1 MTLPTKNY
9 IKLFLYR
16 KVNQQKGKVCKLKKV
31 AIIAI
36 ISFIFFNLSFL
47 NAKAEALP
55 EDYGAKGAL
64 QDTSITLK
72 EALTYAIQDEYLA
85 QARYDAIIKEFGD
98 IRPFSQIK
106 IAEQRHI
113 TALLPLFTRYNIT
126 VPENNASQYT
136 TTPKTLKE
144 AFEAGVQGEVD
155 NIAMY
160 EKLADLSD
168 LPQDVQTVMTRLG
181 DASKNHLAAFKKG
194 LSQYE

>member
-1 MTLPTKNY
+1 MS
-9 IKLFLYR
+9 
-16 KVNQQKGKVCKLKKV
+16 KLKKV
-31 AIIAI
+31 AIFAI
-36 ISFIFFNLSFL
+36 ISFIFFNFSFL
-47 NAKAEALP
+47 DAKAEALP

-64 QDTSITLK
+64 QDSSITLK

-85 QARYDAIIKEFGD
+85 QARYDAIIKEFGE

-136 TTPKTLKE
+136 ATPKTLKE

-160 EKLADLSD
+160 EKLAALSE
-168 LPQDVQTVMTRLG
+168 LPQDVRTVMTRLG

-194 LSQYE
+194 LSQYQ

>member
-36 ISFIFFNLSFL
+36 ISFIFFNFSFL

>member
-1 MTLPTKNY
+1 MS
-9 IKLFLYR
+9 
-16 KVNQQKGKVCKLKKV
+16 KLKKV
-31 AIIAI
+31 AIFAI
-36 ISFIFFNLSFL
+36 ISFIFFNFSFL
-47 NAKAEALP
+47 DAKAEALP

-64 QDTSITLK
+64 QDSSITLK

-85 QARYDAIIKEFGD
+85 QARYDAIIKEFGE

-113 TALLPLFTRYNIT
+113 TALLPLFKRYNIT

-136 TTPKTLKE
+136 ATPKTLKE

-160 EKLADLSD
+160 EKLAALSE
-168 LPQDVQTVMTRLG
+168 LPQDVRTVMTRLG

-194 LSQYE
+194 LSQYQ

>member
-1 MTLPTKNY
+1 MST
-9 IKLFLYR
+9 
-16 KVNQQKGKVCKLKKV
+16 LKKGI
-31 AIIAI
+31 IIAI
-36 ISFIFFNLSFL
+36 ISFIFL
-47 NAKAEALP
+47 NFSQIDVKAEAPP

-64 QDTSITLK
+64 QDSSISLQ

-85 QARYDAIIKEFGD
+85 QARYDAIMKEFGE

-113 TALLPLFTRYNIT
+113 TALLPLFTRYNIS
-126 VPENNASQYT
+126 VPEDNASQYT

-144 AFEAGVQGEVD
+144 AFEAGVQGEID

-160 EKLADLSD
+160 QKLADLPD
-168 LPQDVQTVMTRLG
+168 LPQDVRTVMVRLG

-194 LSQYE
+194 LSQYQ